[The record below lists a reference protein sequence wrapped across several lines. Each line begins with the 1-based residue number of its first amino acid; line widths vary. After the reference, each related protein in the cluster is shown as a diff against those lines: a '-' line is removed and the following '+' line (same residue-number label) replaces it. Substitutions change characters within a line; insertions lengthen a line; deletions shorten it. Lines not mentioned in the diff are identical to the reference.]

1 MNNGKLIIISAPSGA
16 GKTTICKKLL
26 KSNSNWLFSVSATT
40 RNKRDNEVD
49 GKDYI
54 FMKKEKFDHAEKFG
68 EFIESE
74 WVHGNKYG
82 TLYQPIDDALN
93 NGDTILID
101 VDVKGAMNL
110 IEEFPDDSLSIFI
123 EPPGMNDSDKKEL
136 LLERMINRGN
146 ENETLYKQR
155 LRRFDFEI
163 GFKEKFDHSFI
174 NDNLDKT
181 ATKIE
186 KLIKEKI

>member
-1 MNNGKLIIISAPSGA
+1 MKNGKLIIISAPSGA
-16 GKTTICKKLL
+16 GKTTICRKLL
-26 KSNSNWLFSVSATT
+26 KDNPKWIFSISATT

-49 GKDYI
+49 GRDYV
-54 FMKKEKFDHAEKFG
+54 FMKKESFEHAEKFG

-74 WVHGNKYG
+74 WVHGNRYG
-82 TLYQPIDDALN
+82 TMYKPIEDALD
-93 NGDTILID
+93 NGDIMLID

-123 EPPGMNDSDKKEL
+123 EPPGMNDSDKKEN

-163 GFKEKFDHSFI
+163 GYKEKFDHAFI

-181 ATKIE
+181 ADKIE
-186 KLIKEKI
+186 KLIKEII

>member
-1 MNNGKLIIISAPSGA
+1 MKNGKLIIISAPSGA
-16 GKTTICKKLL
+16 GKTTICRRLL
-26 KSNSNWLFSVSATT
+26 KNNSKWIFSVSATT
-40 RNKRDNEVD
+40 RKKRDNEVD
-49 GKDYI
+49 GRDYV
-54 FMKKEKFDHAEKFG
+54 FMKKESFEHAEKFG

-74 WVHGNKYG
+74 WVHGNRYG
-82 TLYQPIDDALN
+82 TMYNPIEDALD
-93 NGDTILID
+93 NGDIMLID

-123 EPPGMNDSDKKEL
+123 EPPGMNDSDKKEN

-163 GFKEKFDHSFI
+163 SYKAKFDYSFI
-174 NDNLDKT
+174 NDNLNKT
-181 ATKIE
+181 ADKIE

>member
-1 MNNGKLIIISAPSGA
+1 MKNGKLIIISAPSGA
-16 GKTTICKKLL
+16 GKTTICRRLL
-26 KSNSNWLFSVSATT
+26 KDNPKWTFSISATT
-40 RNKRDNEVD
+40 RKKRDNEVD
-49 GKDYI
+49 GRDYI
-54 FMKKEKFDHAEKFG
+54 FMKKENFEHAEKFG

-74 WVHGNKYG
+74 WVHGNRYG
-82 TLYQPIDDALN
+82 TMYKPIEDALD
-93 NGDTILID
+93 NGDIMLID

-110 IEEFPDDSLSIFI
+110 IEEFPEDSLSIFI
-123 EPPGMNDSDKKEL
+123 EPPGMNDSDKKEN

-163 GFKEKFDHSFI
+163 GYKTKFDHSFI

-181 ATKIE
+181 ADKIE